1 MTVKTKTTI
10 EPSQATDWKNLEP
23 VYRELVERPLRCEGC
38 LYQLLLDRSAVDAAA
53 QEAYANL
60 FIAMT
65 CHTDDEEAKQRYLHF
80 VDHVAPQLKTISFE
94 LDKKI
99 ASSPHA
105 TALEK
110 RRFEVLL
117 RDTKAEVDIFRPANV
132 PLQTQDTKLGQQY
145 SERCGA
151 MTVQFRGKEHTLPQ
165 MGRYLE
171 ETDRGTREEAW
182 RLVAERRL
190 QDREKLDELYDQMVA
205 VRHEMARN
213 AGFADYREYAFKAK
227 HRFDYAPADCEMFH
241 QSVERVCVPVMRS
254 LNAARAKALGVDPL
268 RPWDLAV
275 DIKGRAPLKPF
286 EGGADLVA
294 RTSRVFHKLD
304 PELGQLFDTLKPGSD
319 LDLESRK
326 GKAPGGYQESRQH
339 SRRPFIF
346 MNAVGLHRDLETMVH
361 EAGHA
366 FHSLLC
372 KNDPLVHYR
381 SAPLEFAEV
390 ASMSMELLT
399 LEYLDEFYS
408 PDDKARAARKQFEG
422 IITMLPWIATVDAFQ
437 HWVYTHPDHTRE
449 QRTAFWLSLDDRF
462 GPAVSW
468 QGLEPMREATWH
480 RQLHIFEVPFY
491 YIEYGIAQLGA
502 LQLWLNFRND
512 RDSALAAYKR
522 GLALGGSRPLP
533 ELFEA
538 AGIALRFD
546 EEMMRTLIEAVEKEL
561 ERLPA

>member
-1 MTVKTKTTI
+1 MTVKTAAI
-10 EPSQATDWKNLEP
+10 DPVLAMEWKNLEP
-23 VYRELVERPLRCEGC
+23 LYKELAERPLRCEGC
-38 LYQLLLDRSAVDAAA
+38 LKQLILDRSTIDAAA

-65 CHTDDEEAKQRYLHF
+65 CHTDDAEAKQRYLDF
-80 VDHVAPQLKTISFE
+80 VEHVAPNLKTIGFE
-94 LDKKI
+94 IDKKI
-99 ASSPHA
+99 ASSEHA
-105 TALEK
+105 GALEQQ
-110 RRFEVLL
+110 RFEVLL
-117 RDTKAEVDIFRPANV
+117 RDTKTDVEIFRPANV
-132 PLQTQDTKLGQQY
+132 PLQTQDTKLAQQY
-145 SERCGA
+145 SETCGA

-171 ETDRGTREEAW
+171 DLDRATREEAW
-182 RLVAERRL
+182 RLVAQRRFE
-190 QDREKLDELYDQMVA
+190 DRGTLDELYDRMVA
-205 VRHEMARN
+205 LRHEIARN
-213 AGFADYREYAFKAK
+213 TGFENYRDYAFKSK
-227 HRFDYAPADCEMFH
+227 HRFDYTPRDCETFH

-254 LNAARAKALGVDPL
+254 LNASRMKSLGVESL

-275 DIKGRAPLKPF
+275 DVRGLPPLKPF
-286 EGGADLVA
+286 QGADELVS

-304 PELGQLFDTLKPGSD
+304 AELGKLFDVLQPGED

-326 GKAPGGYQESRQH
+326 GKAPGGYQEARQH

-372 KNDPLVHYR
+372 KHDPLIHYR
-381 SAPLEFAEV
+381 SSPIEFAEV

-399 LEYLDEFYS
+399 LEYLDEFYE
-408 PDDKARAARKQFEG
+408 PEEQARAARRQFEG
-422 IITMLPWIATVDAFQ
+422 IVATLPWIATVDAFQ
-437 HWVYTHPDHTRE
+437 HWIYTHSDHTRAH
-449 QRTAFWLSLDDRF
+449 RMGYWLSLDDRF
-462 GPAVSW
+462 GAAVSW
-468 QGLEPMREATWH
+468 EGLEQFREVTWQ

-502 LQLWLNFRND
+502 LQLWLNYRKD
-512 RDSALAAYKR
+512 RDAAMAAYKR

-538 AGIALRFD
+538 AGIKLRF
-546 EEMMRTLIEAVEKEL
+546 EEPMMRSLMDAVQSEL
-561 ERLPA
+561 TKLPM